1 MRKTMEGKDFGIS
14 WNHRRLADL
23 GFADDLALLSH
34 TRSLTGR
41 DE

>member
-1 MRKTMEGKDFGIS
+1 MEGKDFGIS